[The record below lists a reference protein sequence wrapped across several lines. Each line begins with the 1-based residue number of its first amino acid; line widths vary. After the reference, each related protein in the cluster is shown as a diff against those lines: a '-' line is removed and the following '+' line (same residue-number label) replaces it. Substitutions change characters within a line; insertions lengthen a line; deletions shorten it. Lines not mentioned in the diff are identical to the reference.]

1 MAQFKT
7 TLTFPP
13 ELMDRIDAYCRSHY
27 LTRSGFV
34 QMASVNF
41 LDAHDMASAMQELVK
56 IVKELSDKAD
66 NPDPEQLAQ
75 LDEIQ
80 KMFAIINSRFQ

>member
-13 ELMDRIDAYCRSHY
+13 ELMNRIDDYCRSHY

-34 QMASVNF
+34 QMASTNY

-56 IVKELSDKAD
+56 LVRDLHDKCG
-66 NPDPEQLAQ
+66 NPDPEKLAELEQ
-75 LDEIQ
+75 IEQ
-80 KMFAIINSRFQ
+80 MFTAVNNRYQ

>member
-1 MAQFKT
+1 MAQLKT

-13 ELMDRIDAYCRSHY
+13 ELMNRIDAYCRSHY

-56 IVKELSDKAD
+56 IVRDLSENSE
-66 NPDPEQLAQ
+66 NPDPEKLAQ
-75 LDEIQ
+75 LEEIQ
-80 KMFAIINSRFQ
+80 KMFDVVNSRFQ

>member
-80 KMFAIINSRFQ
+80 KMFSIINSRYQ

>member
-13 ELMDRIDAYCRSHY
+13 ELMNRIDAYCRSHY

-56 IVKELSDKAD
+56 IVKDLSDKAD

>member
-56 IVKELSDKAD
+56 IVKDLSDKAD

>member
-13 ELMDRIDAYCRSHY
+13 ELMTRIDNYCRSHY

-41 LDAHDMASAMQELVK
+41 LDAHDMATAMQELVK
-56 IVKELSDKAD
+56 IVKDLSDKAD

-80 KMFAIINSRFQ
+80 KMFAIINSRYQ